1 MRTTFH
7 GKLMLLTIVPLAVA
21 QLVTLMAVMRTV
33 ESDVGKRARESLA
46 IGGTVIAEYLSSRSE
61 QLRTSVSVVT
71 ADFGLKEAVATTD
84 SETIRS
90 VLANHGQ
97 RVGADIMLLVDL
109 DGVRI
114 AGTSPLPRT
123 RLERQLAEGRDDD
136 EPLPSHYLESVGADA
151 YEWFAVP
158 LRAPTTIAWIVA
170 GFQADVRL
178 TDRMASLTG
187 LDVTLLDRQART
199 LVSSTRVASSLGT
212 EAGLF
217 TPGPHLDGVRLIGD
231 KATGYLVMETDFVAG
246 DGGVRVLL
254 LRSLAEAMAP
264 YAEAKP
270 WLFAFSCLLLAAG
283 AAAAIWISGS
293 IARPLRRLTDA
304 LRDVISGHYDETVPV
319 TSNDEIGELA
329 TNFNLMRTA
338 IAERERHIRHQA
350 QHDPLTNLPNRIRIV
365 EDLDAV
371 IVSMPKA
378 TIAIVSLRFTRMDS
392 ISSTLGHAASD
403 ELIVTAARH
412 LELNQLPGDLL
423 AHVGTHEFVV
433 VLPGQDAADAL
444 AHVNKLEAGL
454 MTGVALGRVSIA
466 LRTEFGISIYPLHG
480 LNADELLRNAM
491 VARTESGQRGDPV
504 AVYQAGREKHYERQ
518 LRIVNDLRSAAE
530 REELHV
536 HYQPKIA
543 LPSGAVTGV
552 EALVRWQHRTYGWLP
567 PDEFVPPAE
576 EAGTI
581 RHLTRHVLERAIADC
596 CGWSAA
602 GHDLQ
607 VSVNVSARD
616 LQDENLPYYV
626 LSLLRTY
633 GLPAQRLTIEVTEN
647 SVMEKLRQSLAV
659 LDCLRDAGVRIAMD
673 DFGTGHSSLAQIRN
687 IPLHELK
694 IDKSFVMT
702 MRSDRHNSAIVTTT
716 LALAK
721 QLGLEVVAEGVED
734 EDTLRILCA
743 AGCNFGQG
751 YFISKPVAAEMLL
764 EWLGKYQAV
773 SYDERRG
780 ENRHFGHSAP

>member
-1 MRTTFH
+1 MRATFH
-7 GKLMLLTIVPLAVA
+7 GKLLLLTIVPLAVA

-46 IGGTVIAEYLSSRSE
+46 IGGTVVAEYLSSRTE
-61 QLRTSVSVVT
+61 QLRTSVSVVA

-97 RVGADIMLLVDL
+97 RVGANIMLLVDL

-123 RLERQLAEGRDDD
+123 RLERQLAEGEDYD
-136 EPLPSHYLESVGADA
+136 EPLPRHYLESVGADA

-199 LVSSTRVASSLGT
+199 LLGSSRVASSFDM

-217 TPGPHLDGVRLIGD
+217 TPGSHVDGVRLIGD
-231 KATGYLVMETDFVAG
+231 KSTGHLVMETDFVAG
-246 DGGVRVLL
+246 DSSVRVLL
-254 LRSLAEAMAP
+254 WRSLAEAMAP

-270 WLFAFSCLLLAAG
+270 WLIAFSCLLLAAG

-304 LRDVISGHYDETVPV
+304 LRDVISGHYDDTVAV

-329 TNFNLMRTA
+329 INFNLMRTA

-350 QHDPLTNLPNRIRIV
+350 QYDPLTNLPNRIRIV
-365 EDLDAV
+365 EDLDTV
-371 IVSMPKA
+371 IASMPKSN
-378 TIAIVSLRFTRMDS
+378 IAIVSLRFTRMDS
-392 ISSTLGHAASD
+392 ISSTLGHTASD

-444 AHVNKLEAGL
+444 AHVNKLEASL
-454 MTGVALGRVSIA
+454 TTGVALGRVSIA
-466 LRTEFGISIYPLHG
+466 LRTEFGIAIYPLHG
-480 LNADELLRNAM
+480 RNAAELLRNAM

-518 LRIVNDLRSAAE
+518 LRLVNDLRSAAE

-543 LPSGAVTGV
+543 LPSGAVTGA
-552 EALVRWQHRTYGWLP
+552 EALVRWQHRTYGWLR

-633 GLPAQRLTIEVTEN
+633 GLPPQHLTVEVTEN
-647 SVMEKLRQSLAV
+647 SVMEKLRQSLTV

-702 MRSDRHNSAIVTTT
+702 MRSDRNNSAIVTTT
-716 LALAK
+716 LALAL

-734 EDTLRILCA
+734 EDTLRMLSA
-743 AGCNFGQG
+743 AGCNYCQG
-751 YFISKPVAAEMLL
+751 YFISKPVAAETLL
-764 EWLGKYQAV
+764 EWLGKYRAV
-773 SYDERRG
+773 GYDERRG
-780 ENRHFGHSAP
+780 DNRHFGRSTP

>member
-1 MRTTFH
+1 MRATFH
-7 GKLMLLTIVPLAVA
+7 GKLLLLTIVPLAVA

-33 ESDVGKRARESLA
+33 ESDVGKRARDSLA
-46 IGGTVIAEYLSSRSE
+46 IGGTVVAEYLSSRTE
-61 QLRTSVSVVT
+61 QLRTSVSVVA

-123 RLERQLAEGRDDD
+123 RLERQLAEGEDND
-136 EPLPSHYLESVGADA
+136 EPLPRHYLESVGAEA

-199 LVSSTRVASSLGT
+199 LLGSSRVASSLDM

-217 TPGPHLDGVRLIGD
+217 SPGPHLDGVRLIGD
-231 KATGYLVMETDFVAG
+231 KSTGHLVMETDFVAG
-246 DGGVRVLL
+246 DRSVRVLL
-254 LRSLAEAMAP
+254 WRSLAEAMAP

-270 WLFAFSCLLLAAG
+270 WLIAFSCLLLAAG

-304 LRDVISGHYDETVPV
+304 LRDVISGHYDDTVAV

-329 TNFNLMRTA
+329 INFNLMRTA

-350 QHDPLTNLPNRIRIV
+350 QYDPLTNLPNRIRIA

-371 IVSMPKA
+371 IASMPE
-378 TIAIVSLRFTRMDS
+378 TGIAIVSLRFTRMDS

-454 MTGVALGRVSIA
+454 TTGVALGRVSIA
-466 LRTEFGISIYPLHG
+466 LRTEFGIAIYPLHG
-480 LNADELLRNAM
+480 RNAAELLRNAM
-491 VARTESGQRGDPV
+491 VARTESGQRGDSV

-543 LPSGAVTGV
+543 LPSGAVTGA
-552 EALVRWQHRTYGWLP
+552 EALVRWQHRTYGWLR

-633 GLPAQRLTIEVTEN
+633 GLPAQNLTVEVTEN
-647 SVMEKLRQSLAV
+647 SVMEKLRQSLTV

-702 MRSDRHNSAIVTTT
+702 MRSDRNNSAIVTTT
-716 LALAK
+716 LALAL

-734 EDTLRILCA
+734 EDTLRMLSA
-743 AGCNFGQG
+743 AGCNYCQG
-751 YFISKPVAAEMLL
+751 YFISKPVAAETLL
-764 EWLGKYQAV
+764 EWLGKYRAV
-773 SYDERRG
+773 GYDERRG
-780 ENRHFGHSAP
+780 DNRHFGRSTP